1 MPARRHGGPAA
12 ILERPVTH
20 LCFAGLVALAWGL
33 NPIPFRTRPLNPSAP
48 MVLSL
53 KAWESRSLP
62 GLPSTDARRHTNSSL
77 GSHAVFRRYRR
88 GQRCSE
94 QVAEAGNSDVSF
106 SDFRRLEI
114 AAGWSSPVARQA
126 HNLKVIGS
134 NPIPATKLSPLD
146 QPLRRSLAGFFIAN
160 DSSQVSPRIP
170 NIFQCVRIIPASV
183 TICCR
188 KLHVTWMAHEIALL
202 FSSNFPFCYKV

>member
-1 MPARRHGGPAA
+1 VEVRQRMKLTGTNRSFGLIALIYQCPLA
-12 ILERPVTH
+12 ISAGRLPTERPVTRY

-62 GLPSTDARRHTNSSL
+62 GLPSTDLDTSHELFFSTPRGVAYRNPSCGRRWL
-77 GSHAVFRRYRR
+77 KG
-88 GQRCSE
+88 
-94 QVAEAGNSDVSF
+94 QVAETGTPDVCF
-106 SDFRRLEI
+106 PIPVLRI

-134 NPIPATKLSPLD
+134 NPIPATKLSPSD
-146 QPLRRSLAGFFIAN
+146 QPLRPVWRAFSLSFG
-160 DSSQVSPRIP
+160 
-170 NIFQCVRIIPASV
+170 
-183 TICCR
+183 
-188 KLHVTWMAHEIALL
+188 
-202 FSSNFPFCYKV
+202 